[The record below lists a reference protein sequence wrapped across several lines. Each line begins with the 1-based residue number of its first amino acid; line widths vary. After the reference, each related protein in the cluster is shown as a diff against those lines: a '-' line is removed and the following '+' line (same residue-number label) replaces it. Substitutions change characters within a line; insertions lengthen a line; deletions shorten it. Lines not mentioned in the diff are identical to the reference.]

1 MYPILFKA
9 GPITLYTYGLMIA
22 IGILVAIGIA
32 RREGRWRGL
41 NPDRLTDLAFYL
53 VMAGIVGSRLLY
65 VVTTPEMFINDPL
78 EIFRIWN
85 GGLVFYG
92 AFIAAFLV
100 GMGYV
105 RVHRLPL
112 WKTADSFAPAVAAA
126 HVFGRLGCL
135 FAGCCYGKVCDLP
148 WAIRFIHPA
157 TLARPIGVDLHPTQ
171 LYSSLNNLA
180 IFVILMALRRR
191 MKFDGQLFWIYII
204 LYGITRSII
213 ETFRADFRG
222 AEILGLFSMSQTI
235 GWSMAVLAVTMLVI
249 LNRRSPSREN
259 A

>member
-1 MYPILFKA
+1 MYPLLFKA
-9 GPITLYTYGLMIA
+9 GPISIYTYGLMIA
-22 IGILVAIGIA
+22 IGILIGIGIS
-32 RREGRWRGL
+32 RREAERKGL
-41 NPDRLTDLAFYL
+41 DPERITDLAFYL
-53 VMAGIVGSRLLY
+53 VIAGVVGSRLMY
-65 VVTTPEMFINDPL
+65 VATVPRMFMADPV

-92 AFIAAFLV
+92 AFIAAFAVTIVYL
-100 GMGYV
+100 
-105 RVHRLPL
+105 RRHKLPL
-112 WKTADSFAPAVAAA
+112 WKITDIFAPALAAA

-148 WAIRFIHPA
+148 WAIQFNHPL

-171 LYSSLNNLA
+171 IYSSLNNLV
-180 IFVILMALRRR
+180 IFIILMMLRRR

-222 AEILGLFSMSQTI
+222 ATVFNMFSISQTI
-235 GWSMAVLAVTMLVI
+235 GWSMAGIAVVMLII
-249 LNRRSPSREN
+249 LSRRNATSPD